1 VGIEIEELKKKIL
14 ELVREDED
22 FAMELNRT
30 ILRLY
35 SDKLLTKTYLDEALA
50 KQSKEFDEKLI
61 KLREELS
68 REFDEKLARQS
79 KEFDEK
85 LAKQS
90 KEFDEKL
97 IKLREELSR
106 EFDEKLAK
114 QSKEFDEKLA
124 KQSKEFDEKLI
135 KLREE
140 LSREFDEKLA
150 KQSKE
155 FDEKLAKQ
163 SKQFDEKL
171 AKQSKEFDEKFNK
184 WADNIIERITNKIN
198 AIGGRWGIDA
208 ENAVRKFAEKI
219 VSDWGGNVKKW
230 NKKVEIK
237 LGDKVIH
244 KEYEIDIVVK
254 DGKEL
259 LIEVKASFN
268 KDSMERFVE
277 ACELYESSEGK
288 GKKIERIVI
297 SFFIY
302 EEAKE
307 IAKKNKVTIITN

>member
-106 EFDEKLAK
+106 EFDEKLA
-114 QSKEFDEKLA
+114 
-124 KQSKEFDEKLI
+124 
-135 KLREE
+135 R
-140 LSREFDEKLA
+140 
-150 KQSKE
+150 
-155 FDEKLAKQ
+155 
-163 SKQFDEKL
+163 
-171 AKQSKEFDEKFNK
+171 QSKEFDEKFNK

-254 DGKEL
+254 DGKEM

-268 KDSMERFVE
+268 KDSMEKFVE
-277 ACELYESSEGK
+277 ACELYESTEGK

-307 IAKKNKVTIITN
+307 IANKNKVTIITN

>member
-1 VGIEIEELKKKIL
+1 LTISQTIDYINCVSIETEELKKKIL

-22 FAMELNRT
+22 FAMELNRA

-68 REFDEKLARQS
+68 KD
-79 KEFDEK
+79 
-85 LAKQS
+85 
-90 KEFDEKL
+90 
-97 IKLREELSR
+97 
-106 EFDEKLAK
+106 FDEKLAK

-124 KQSKEFDEKLI
+124 KQSKEFDEK
-135 KLREE
+135 
-140 LSREFDEKLA
+140 
-150 KQSKE
+150 
-155 FDEKLAKQ
+155 
-163 SKQFDEKL
+163 
-171 AKQSKEFDEKFNK
+171 FNK
-184 WADNIIERITNKIN
+184 WADNIIERMTNKIN

-254 DGKEL
+254 DGKEI

-288 GKKIERIVI
+288 GKKTERVAI

-307 IAKKNKVTIITN
+307 IANKNKVTIITN

>member
-1 VGIEIEELKKKIL
+1 MSIETEELKKKIL

-50 KQSKEFDEKLI
+50 KQSKDFDEKL
-61 KLREELS
+61 
-68 REFDEKLARQS
+68 EKLS
-79 KEFDEK
+79 KDFDEK

-106 EFDEKLAK
+106 EFDEKLAR
-114 QSKEFDEKLA
+114 QSRD
-124 KQSKEFDEKLI
+124 
-135 KLREE
+135 
-140 LSREFDEKLA
+140 
-150 KQSKE
+150 
-155 FDEKLAKQ
+155 
-163 SKQFDEKL
+163 FDEKL

-219 VSDWGGNVKKW
+219 VSDWGGNVKK
-230 NKKVEIK
+230 
-237 LGDKVIH
+237 
-244 KEYEIDIVVK
+244 
-254 DGKEL
+254 
-259 LIEVKASFN
+259 
-268 KDSMERFVE
+268 ME
-277 ACELYESSEGK
+277 
-288 GKKIERIVI
+288 
-297 SFFIY
+297 
-302 EEAKE
+302 
-307 IAKKNKVTIITN
+307 

>member
-1 VGIEIEELKKKIL
+1 MGIEIEELKKKIL

-50 KQSKEFDEKLI
+50 KQSKEFDEKL
-61 KLREELS
+61 
-68 REFDEKLARQS
+68 
-79 KEFDEK
+79 
-85 LAKQS
+85 
-90 KEFDEKL
+90 
-97 IKLREELSR
+97 
-106 EFDEKLAK
+106 AK

-140 LSREFDEKLA
+140 LSKDFDEKLA

-155 FDEKLAKQ
+155 
-163 SKQFDEKL
+163 FDEKL

-184 WADNIIERITNKIN
+184 WADNIIERMTNKIN

-244 KEYEIDIVVK
+244 KEYEIDVVVK

-277 ACELYESSEGK
+277 ACELYESIEGK
-288 GKKIERIVI
+288 GKKTERVAI
-297 SFFIY
+297 SFFIH

>member
-1 VGIEIEELKKKIL
+1 VSIETEELKKKIL
-14 ELVREDED
+14 ELVKEDED
-22 FAMELNRT
+22 FAMELNRA

-50 KQSKEFDEKLI
+50 KQSKEFDEKLE
-61 KLREELS
+61 KLS
-68 REFDEKLARQS
+68 R
-79 KEFDEK
+79 EFDEK

-97 IKLREELSR
+97 IKLREELSKD
-106 EFDEKLAK
+106 FDEKLAK
-114 QSKEFDEKLA
+114 QSKEFDEKLEKLSREFDEKLA

-140 LSREFDEKLA
+140 LSKDFDEKLA

-155 FDEKLAKQ
+155 FDEKL
-163 SKQFDEKL
+163 
-171 AKQSKEFDEKFNK
+171 NK
-184 WADNIIERITNKIN
+184 WADNIIERMTNKIN

-230 NKKVEIK
+230 NNKVEIK

-254 DGKEL
+254 DGKEI

-288 GKKIERIVI
+288 GKKTERVAI

-307 IAKKNKVTIITN
+307 IAEKNKVIIITN

>member
-50 KQSKEFDEKLI
+50 E
-61 KLREELS
+61 
-68 REFDEKLARQS
+68 QS

-106 EFDEKLAK
+106 EFDEKLAR
-114 QSKEFDEKLA
+114 QSKD
-124 KQSKEFDEKLI
+124 FDEKLI

-150 KQSKE
+150 KQSKD
-155 FDEKLAKQ
+155 FDEKLIKLREEL
-163 SKQFDEKL
+163 SREFDEKL

-277 ACELYESSEGK
+277 ACELYESTEGK

>member
-1 VGIEIEELKKKIL
+1 MGIEIEELKKKIL

-50 KQSKEFDEKLI
+50 E
-61 KLREELS
+61 
-68 REFDEKLARQS
+68 QS

-106 EFDEKLAK
+106 EFDEKLAR
-114 QSKEFDEKLA
+114 QSKD
-124 KQSKEFDEKLI
+124 FDEKLI

-140 LSREFDEKLA
+140 LSRE
-150 KQSKE
+150 
-155 FDEKLAKQ
+155 
-163 SKQFDEKL
+163 FDEKL

-277 ACELYESSEGK
+277 ACELYESTEGK

>member
-1 VGIEIEELKKKIL
+1 MGIEIEELKKKIL

-50 KQSKEFDEKLI
+50 KQSKEFDEKL
-61 KLREELS
+61 
-68 REFDEKLARQS
+68 AR
-79 KEFDEK
+79 
-85 LAKQS
+85 QS

-114 QSKEFDEKLA
+114 QSKEFDEK
-124 KQSKEFDEKLI
+124 
-135 KLREE
+135 
-140 LSREFDEKLA
+140 
-150 KQSKE
+150 
-155 FDEKLAKQ
+155 
-163 SKQFDEKL
+163 
-171 AKQSKEFDEKFNK
+171 FNK
-184 WADNIIERITNKIN
+184 WADNIIERMTNKIN

-277 ACELYESSEGK
+277 ACELYESTEGK

>member
-1 VGIEIEELKKKIL
+1 MGIEIEELKKKIL

-50 KQSKEFDEKLI
+50 EQSKEFDEKLI

-68 REFDEKLARQS
+68 KD
-79 KEFDEK
+79 FDEK

-90 KEFDEKL
+90 KE
-97 IKLREELSR
+97 
-106 EFDEKLAK
+106 
-114 QSKEFDEKLA
+114 
-124 KQSKEFDEKLI
+124 
-135 KLREE
+135 
-140 LSREFDEKLA
+140 
-150 KQSKE
+150 
-155 FDEKLAKQ
+155 
-163 SKQFDEKL
+163 FDEKL

-277 ACELYESSEGK
+277 ACELYESTEGK
-288 GKKIERIVI
+288 GKKIQRIVI

>member
-1 VGIEIEELKKKIL
+1 MGIEIEELKKKIL

-50 KQSKEFDEKLI
+50 EQSKEFDEKLI

-68 REFDEKLARQS
+68 KD
-79 KEFDEK
+79 
-85 LAKQS
+85 
-90 KEFDEKL
+90 
-97 IKLREELSR
+97 
-106 EFDEKLAK
+106 FDEKLAK

-150 KQSKE
+150 RQSKD
-155 FDEKLAKQ
+155 FDEKLIKLREEL
-163 SKQFDEKL
+163 SREFDEKL

-277 ACELYESSEGK
+277 ACELYESTEGK

-297 SFFIY
+297 SFFIH

>member
-50 KQSKEFDEKLI
+50 KQSKEFDEKL
-61 KLREELS
+61 
-68 REFDEKLARQS
+68 EKLS
-79 KEFDEK
+79 KDFDEK

-97 IKLREELSR
+97 IKLREELSREFDEKLARQSR

-140 LSREFDEKLA
+140 LSKDFDEKLA
-150 KQSKE
+150 RQSK
-155 FDEKLAKQ
+155 D
-163 SKQFDEKL
+163 FDEKL

-254 DGKEL
+254 DGKEM

-268 KDSMERFVE
+268 KDSMEKFVE
-277 ACELYESSEGK
+277 ACELYESTEGK

-307 IAKKNKVTIITN
+307 IANKNKVTIITN